1 MLLDKIVSEQC
12 EYTGMILNI
21 RTEVKI
27 KKLVGRSGIRL
38 IDMVNFASEMLW
50 LFRNRQREHLLFHI
64 L

>member
-21 RTEVKI
+21 RTEVKV

-38 IDMVNFASEMLW
+38 IDMISFASEMLW
-50 LFRNRQREHLLFHI
+50 LFRNRQREHL
-64 L
+64 

>member
-21 RTEVKI
+21 RTEVKV

-38 IDMVNFASEMLW
+38 IDMISFASEMLW
-50 LFRNRQREHLLFHI
+50 LFRNRQHGHLLFHI